1 MAKTIT
7 ITEESYNLL
16 KSVKRRDES
25 FSDVI
30 KRLVAKE
37 GRIMDSFGRCSI
49 DEEVMKDLRK
59 AWKKYTEAMP

>member
-30 KRLVAKE
+30 RRLIAKE

-49 DEEVMKDLRK
+49 DEEVIRELRK
-59 AWKKYTEAMP
+59 AWKRYSEAMR